1 MSGETPV
8 KPVEVDNDVEAL
20 ESAKEL
26 SLKIDLPACLN
37 AGDSL
42 SIPSNYDETINDLK
56 QALSLLPLS
65 RSLTNYTIYINGTNV
80 SDSVDDLTTFSQ
92 LFELFQWD
100 SVDLLKVT
108 VKERAYTLAAVYEQ
122 ISRFREIIGLHY
134 VDRMAED
141 LGVAS
146 GVSRLNELTLNA
158 VKERENQEEK
168 DTNEKSD
175 KDEKSEETEE
185 TFVLN
190 EEDIKSLKI
199 SAEDLSSTIDIDLA
213 ATAASFNNIHT
224 KIKLPIKSL
233 TISQWSPVP
242 AFQKN
247 KGDLLY
253 LTLQTLE
260 NETFNITCHFSG
272 FFVNRSSTVNFN
284 PEVKVNEKG
293 QVSKN
298 FLLVNLVDS
307 LSPSFSKVLEENELS
322 LSTSSEH
329 PETYLLPNN
338 SFLATPWYIDTVH
351 AKNYPDVSRSQLPL
365 ILNGV
370 DGSDYVKDWNED
382 FQSVRELPNTN
393 IQERILREKLI
404 QKALFDFTKTAT
416 DTSVNIIK
424 GNLTP
429 MNPNEE
435 EGKHIYLK
443 NGIFYASDATSVEVF
458 EATGAEEAARYVAS
472 KDLAGVKVLN
482 KADVPGVNNLVTCI
496 VDYLGKRI
504 VCQAPV
510 PGIFNAAAED
520 EEEKVVY
527 GLSTDGSTISQDK
540 SFEEPLKQIA
550 EVFHLKPHTVEVS
563 DEIKSESELLVS
575 KDTKGIKGTDSRK
588 YVIDLYRTT
597 PRDIQ
602 FTEAHFD
609 ASNDTS
615 YPHGESLLRHEAV
628 AEWWKRK
635 VSALF
640 KAETEK
646 LEKEGKMES
655 KDGEKP
661 QIVLP
666 TDQVVFNP
674 DAFSFDSESDEDRE
688 VVRNLSKFV
697 KEKLIE
703 EFLTEFPSQVAP
715 FDGQQLTSILHRQ
728 GINMRYLGY
737 IAEQALLRKQAA
749 SEKLSETVEDNLKLV
764 AEAKEKAKAKA
775 EAESKEAEAK
785 KESDKKEE
793 SKEGSSEDKEEDEQT
808 KATYEPTLANYDA
821 LYRVT
826 VQEMIARAAKH
837 LLRKL
842 SADVPVN
849 LFASFVAHF
858 HNCLLGAAVN
868 AQPAV
873 EIEELYRSFYPES
886 AFNFTKLN
894 SDQVIA
900 LITKEVFL
908 RFRYA
913 LPEDWSSVLIHPI
926 PLMREIALKFGIQWK
941 AQKYV
946 FTAQEFAAYKEKFAT
961 TSKQVET
968 AKSKKKGKKIQVVTE
983 VVSERDS
990 IFVADDIV
998 NFVPIVKDSS
1008 YKASLIDEIFQSA
1021 RSHIASGEKD
1031 VGLSIFNELVAI
1043 QEQIYGRVNSE
1054 TARFYTLLAQV
1065 YSELGYQ
1072 SQAAFVSRKAIILS
1086 ERTTGFDSYD
1096 TITAYLNSG
1105 FYEAANFD
1113 LINSVSLY
1121 NQAVATWTSVYGK
1134 GHPTLINT
1142 LTNIAENYSRA
1153 SQNESAIKL
1162 LESALEF
1169 SKLANGEVS
1178 EITGIVTFRLANC
1191 LINTSKFD
1199 QSLELYRACE
1209 ATFEKVLGPDD
1220 ALTKQASKY
1229 VSSIETYVK
1238 YMAAREEQRKRE
1250 LAQQAVASGN
1260 SKIKVKSQTETVKNG
1275 KKNGKKSAIP
1285 QPDPEIAS
1293 KSIDDILQFIEG
1305 NNPKKSSKKSKK
1317 SKK

>member
-108 VKERAYTLAAVYEQ
+108 IKERAYTLAAVYEQ

-168 DTNEKSD
+168 DRNEKSEKD
-175 KDEKSEETEE
+175 EKDEKSEETEE
-185 TFVLN
+185 SFVLN

-298 FLLVNLVDS
+298 YLLVNLVDS

-510 PGIFNAAAED
+510 PGIFNAAAEG

-728 GINMRYLGY
+728 GINMRYL
-737 IAEQALLRKQAA
+737 
-749 SEKLSETVEDNLKLV
+749 
-764 AEAKEKAKAKA
+764 
-775 EAESKEAEAK
+775 
-785 KESDKKEE
+785 
-793 SKEGSSEDKEEDEQT
+793 DEQT

-1238 YMAAREEQRKRE
+1238 E